1 MNKNSTKSSHINHA
15 IELSLAAGNE
25 VKEVSYG
32 WSRVSCVVFFCE
44 KMSWDLRVKIER
56 EEPGLRY
63 FSTEPTPHNK
73 ADEGFIC
80 DQFSVAIS
88 YPR

>member
-1 MNKNSTKSSHINHA
+1 MLCSF
-15 IELSLAAGNE
+15 
-25 VKEVSYG
+25 VK
-32 WSRVSCVVFFCE
+32 

-73 ADEGFIC
+73 ADEGSFVISTAL
-80 DQFSVAIS
+80 QFHI
-88 YPR
+88 RDRRMQERHG